1 MKTKHIR
8 ISERDGFERKAV
20 PCAFTVAFDRGAF
33 RPGDPA
39 RLFDPEGEEQAIQ
52 VDAVRAWEDGSV
64 RAADV
69 TFSVRLPAKGERVFR
84 FEYGEGATSEARQAS
99 PVEVREGGDPVEVQQ
114 GPVIYQ
120 VRRRGFNL
128 VDQVIFGEKRFLRPG
143 SRGVVLVLKDG
154 RELLPEG
161 EVRVEAETR
170 GPRAGRLRV
179 EGRYPGGYGFVTR
192 VTCFSRVSWV
202 LAEHEVVSG
211 DAGQIASVVVESD
224 FDLPAA
230 PLSVAFGA
238 RQRADGKA
246 TSWAV
251 VTDRASTVDVAA
263 VGAWSDAGAVRYEVG
278 PDGRFRAI
286 FPVEQRPCVLYYH
299 YLITPPMDHF
309 HSPAPSMATD
319 PECRVLS

>member
-8 ISERDGFERKAV
+8 IAERDGFERKAV

-39 RLFDPEGEEQAIQ
+39 RLFDPEGQEQAIQ

-84 FEYGEGATSEARQAS
+84 FEYGEGAT
-99 PVEVREGGDPVEVQQ
+99 
-114 GPVIYQ
+114 
-120 VRRRGFNL
+120 
-128 VDQVIFGEKRFLRPG
+128 
-143 SRGVVLVLKDG
+143 
-154 RELLPEG
+154 
-161 EVRVEAETR
+161 
-170 GPRAGRLRV
+170 
-179 EGRYPGGYGFVTR
+179 
-192 VTCFSRVSWV
+192 
-202 LAEHEVVSG
+202 
-211 DAGQIASVVVESD
+211 
-224 FDLPAA
+224 
-230 PLSVAFGA
+230 
-238 RQRADGKA
+238 
-246 TSWAV
+246 
-251 VTDRASTVDVAA
+251 

-286 FPVEQRPCVLYYH
+286 FPFERKPCVLYYH
-299 YLITPPMDHF
+299 YLITPPMDHV